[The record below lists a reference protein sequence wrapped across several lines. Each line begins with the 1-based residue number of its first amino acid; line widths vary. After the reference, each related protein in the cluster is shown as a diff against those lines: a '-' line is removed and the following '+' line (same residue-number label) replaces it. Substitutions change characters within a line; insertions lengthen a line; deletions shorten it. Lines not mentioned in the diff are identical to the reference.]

1 MGVPAEKN
9 TLPKNMADMV
19 IFHFGCSN
27 RAGWDHRQPWQNGH
41 GGRCVRILAIR
52 HGEKR
57 RICRKNQFVG
67 VAGLAVCF
75 VGMAL
80 QGGQEKRNVPSG
92 REAAVAGEG
101 LGEVRQAMPFCKLA
115 VASRAAAW
123 YN

>member
-19 IFHFGCSN
+19 IFHSRGSS
-27 RAGWDHRQPWQNGH
+27 RTGWDNRQPWQNGH

-52 HGEKR
+52 HGKKR
-57 RICRKNQFVG
+57 RICRKKKLVG

-80 QGGQEKRNVPSG
+80 QGGAGKAECPKRQGSSG
-92 REAAVAGEG
+92 CRGGAGG
-101 LGEVRQAMPFCKLA
+101 SPAGNAIL
-115 VASRAAAW
+115 
-123 YN
+123 